1 MYSIERRKN
10 YSFSKNSFF
19 FNPIAMECPLM
30 EEEEVNA
37 MLNL

>member
-1 MYSIERRKN
+1 MYRKKKN
-10 YSFSKNSFF
+10 YSFPKNSFF
-19 FNPIAMECPLM
+19 FNPIAMERPLM